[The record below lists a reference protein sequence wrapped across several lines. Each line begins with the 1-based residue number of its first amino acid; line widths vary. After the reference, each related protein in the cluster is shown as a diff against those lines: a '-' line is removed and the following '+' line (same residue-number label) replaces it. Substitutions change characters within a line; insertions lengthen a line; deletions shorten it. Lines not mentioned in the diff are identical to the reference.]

1 MKNIKQAVIIVG
13 GEGVRLRPYTV
24 VLPKPLMPIGDYT
37 ILEVLILQL
46 KRFKFEEIFL
56 ATGYKSALIKSYF
69 GDGKNYGLK
78 INYINEKKPLG
89 TIGPIKS
96 INGLKNHF
104 LVMNGDIL
112 TNINFSK
119 FLDNHIKSKSNFTI
133 ASFNRSHQI
142 EFGVIEKKNDKLK
155 NFIEKP
161 KKTFEICMGIYAAN
175 KNIIQIIPK
184 NKFYGLDHLVKDML
198 NKDHSINVHNHKGLW
213 FDIGRPVDY
222 HKVVDYFKNNKKKFL

>member
-1 MKNIKQAVIIVG
+1 
-13 GEGVRLRPYTV
+13 
-24 VLPKPLMPIGDYT
+24 
-37 ILEVLILQL
+37 
-46 KRFKFEEIFL
+46 
-56 ATGYKSALIKSYF
+56 
-69 GDGKNYGLK
+69 
-78 INYINEKKPLG
+78 
-89 TIGPIKS
+89 
-96 INGLKNHF
+96 
-104 LVMNGDIL
+104 MNGDIL

-184 NKFYGLDHLVKDML
+184 NKFFALKRTIAKTSDDFHVYD
-198 NKDHSINVHNHKGLW
+198 
-213 FDIGRPVDY
+213 
-222 HKVVDYFKNNKKKFL
+222 FK